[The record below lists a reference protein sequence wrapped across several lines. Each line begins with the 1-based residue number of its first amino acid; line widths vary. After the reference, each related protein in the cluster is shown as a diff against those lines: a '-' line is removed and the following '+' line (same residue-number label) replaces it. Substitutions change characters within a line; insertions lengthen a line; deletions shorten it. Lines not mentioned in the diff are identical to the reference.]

1 MDNNNSIVNPSSIVN
16 ILTLRYDP
24 NLKPNLP
31 VKTPNDFLPSEP
43 RINTEFIENSIS
55 DYIKEKLHDYDGN
68 EISIKLLAKTNAP
81 IIPIPCS

>member
-1 MDNNNSIVNPSSIVN
+1 VDNNNSIINPSSIVN

-55 DYIKEKLHDYDGN
+55 DYIKENYM
-68 EISIKLLAKTNAP
+68 IMMV
-81 IIPIPCS
+81 